1 MQRGV
6 YSGAT
11 AMASAQQAL
20 DIVANNLANAATVGF
35 KRDGAAFDD
44 GLIRAVAA
52 RGGTGETLGS
62 IGSGAVMKEFYTDFS
77 PGSFDTTGNPLDLA
91 LPDSD
96 AAFAVQTPGGVRYT
110 RNGSFAVNSDRTLV
124 DRDGRPVL
132 DGQGQPIRLPGD
144 GAVSVEP
151 DGSVRQG
158 DQTVG
163 QVAVFRG
170 TFRKV
175 GNGLFSSTD
184 AALTDA
190 PRVQAGVLEQ
200 SNVNAVQEMV
210 AMIRLN
216 RAFELAQRSI
226 QSQDEG
232 TQRLLQALQG
242 R

>member
-62 IGSGAVMKEFYTDFS
+62 IGSGAVMKEFYTD
-77 PGSFDTTGNPLDLA
+77 
-91 LPDSD
+91 PDSD